1 MRLPAHVRDAQS
13 SLSTDWSRGS
23 VDADKQTAQ
32 GNWDTLPKKRATRPA
47 ARLCH
52 TLVTTGRIVQR
63 DR

>member
-1 MRLPAHVRDAQS
+1 
-13 SLSTDWSRGS
+13 

-52 TLVTTGRIVQR
+52 TLVTTGRIVQG